1 MAESKPSVNADFKTW
16 WIILVT
22 CILVCIL
29 LALHAIMYVQCGQDQ
44 PKMLLIIRVGS
55 EDSVQ
60 EYHSF
65 VTPVPPLCERA
76 FEHSL
81 KAIRAWDDVKDRRAQ
96 EVWAINAKRLRAE
109 ATVLECL
116 STNVHIL
123 THIKRYQE
131 TAPNAVEHRQT
142 EPVAKEL

>member
-1 MAESKPSVNADFKTW
+1 MN
-16 WIILVT
+16 
-22 CILVCIL
+22 
-29 LALHAIMYVQCGQDQ
+29 ALHAIMYMQCPADQ
-44 PKMLLIIRVGS
+44 PKMMLNIRVGS

-65 VTPVPPLCERA
+65 VTPVPPLCERE

-96 EVWAINAKRLRAE
+96 EAWAINAKRLRAE

-123 THIKRYQE
+123 THIKYYQE

>member
-1 MAESKPSVNADFKTW
+1 MVDKQLKPDDQHRLSLVW
-16 WIILVT
+16 VQIIAAL
-22 CILVCIL
+22 LVCCL
-29 LALHAIMYVQCGQDQ
+29 FALHVILYTQCPADQ
-44 PKMLLIIRVGS
+44 PKMLLNIRVGS

-65 VTPVPPLCERA
+65 VTPVPPLCE
-76 FEHSL
+76 HSL

-96 EVWAINAKRLRAE
+96 EAWAIIARRLRAE

-123 THIKRYQE
+123 THIKHYQE
-131 TAPNAVEHRQT
+131 TASDS
-142 EPVAKEL
+142 EPAEKEL